1 MLFLK
6 GATRPAAHIDE
17 VLVVHLH
24 NVVQQ
29 RLSRL
34 SQKTGDKR
42 IALRWRESFQ
52 RLRVVSL
59 GQLRQVVHHARV
71 NVPECDSI
79 GDDLL
84 DQSISLDVLNDR
96 WSRGVGWILFESKQS

>member
-42 IALRWRESFQ
+42 QAYSAIAGLYRQFELVTLAHRREMA
-52 RLRVVSL
+52 
-59 GQLRQVVHHARV
+59 HA
-71 NVPECDSI
+71 
-79 GDDLL
+79 
-84 DQSISLDVLNDR
+84 
-96 WSRGVGWILFESKQS
+96 WM